1 MAGYDDPEVA
11 EASQTAAAQILEYA
25 MEMAAKRE
33 AQPEDDLVS
42 KLVHADV
49 EGGKLT
55 PDEFGWFFILLAFAG
70 NETTRNATTHG
81 MIAFLD
87 NPEQWELFK
96 SERPETAYDEILR
109 WASPV
114 TQFQR
119 TAVKEIEIG
128 GKTIKPGERVVMAY
142 GSANFDE
149 DVFEDPFNFDIT
161 RENNAHVT
169 FGGNGP
175 HYCPGANLA
184 KLQIELIFNAIANH
198 LPDIASLGD
207 RKRLRSGWLNGI
219 TEWPVSFCPAAK
231 AN

>member
-1 MAGYDDPEVA
+1 MTAPSPSLPVPRSRSLVA
-11 EASQTAAAQILEYA
+11 VAVVIADQV
-25 MEMAAKRE
+25 AK
-33 AQPEDDLVS
+33 ALV
-42 KLVHADV
+42 
-49 EGGKLT
+49 
-55 PDEFGWFFILLAFAG
+55 
-70 NETTRNATTHG
+70 R
-81 MIAFLD
+81 
-87 NPEQWELFK
+87 
-96 SERPETAYDEILR
+96 SE
-109 WASPV
+109 
-114 TQFQR
+114 
-119 TAVKEIEIG
+119 
-128 GKTIKPGERVVMAY
+128 IKPGERVVMAY

-149 DVFEDPFNFDIT
+149 DIFDDPFTFDIT